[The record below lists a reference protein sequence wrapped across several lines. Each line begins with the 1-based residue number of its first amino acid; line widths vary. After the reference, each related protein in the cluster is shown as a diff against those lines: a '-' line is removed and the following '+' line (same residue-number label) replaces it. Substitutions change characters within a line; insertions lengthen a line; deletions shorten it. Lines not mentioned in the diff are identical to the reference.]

1 MDDRDDNSGDAN
13 YGNHGD
19 IDGRATMVPP
29 SGFSTLHMLNIMKEM
44 KENDRGGKG
53 DHGGE
58 MLGLRPMN
66 LTTMLSNA
74 GSRDLAHV
82 VSKRNSDSSLSPRSP
97 PGMDH
102 DSRDEIVD
110 TRIDRDHDLDDDIG
124 IDSLTI

>member
-1 MDDRDDNSGDAN
+1 
-13 YGNHGD
+13 
-19 IDGRATMVPP
+19 
-29 SGFSTLHMLNIMKEM
+29 MLNIMKEM

-53 DHGGE
+53 DHGGGE

-110 TRIDRDHDLDDDIG
+110 TRIDRDHDLDDDLG
-124 IDSLTI
+124 IDSLTIGSIGRYRL

>member
-1 MDDRDDNSGDAN
+1 MFNLQETVYNIFIAK
-13 YGNHGD
+13 
-19 IDGRATMVPP
+19 
-29 SGFSTLHMLNIMKEM
+29 LQMLNIMKEM

-74 GSRDLAHV
+74 GSRDMAHV

-110 TRIDRDHDLDDDIG
+110 PRNERDHDIDDDIG
-124 IDSLTI
+124 KL

>member
-1 MDDRDDNSGDAN
+1 
-13 YGNHGD
+13 
-19 IDGRATMVPP
+19 
-29 SGFSTLHMLNIMKEM
+29 MKEM

-102 DSRDEIVD
+102 DSRDDIVD
-110 TRIDRDHDLDDDIG
+110 PRIERDHDMDDDIG
-124 IDSLTI
+124 RLSRHTFKNKQSLKEKMFVNQIHSSFFI

>member
-1 MDDRDDNSGDAN
+1 MGIIFLIHKSQ
-13 YGNHGD
+13 
-19 IDGRATMVPP
+19 
-29 SGFSTLHMLNIMKEM
+29 MLNIMKEM
-44 KENDRGGKG
+44 KENERSGKG

-66 LTTMLSNA
+66 LSTMLSNA

-102 DSRDEIVD
+102 DSRDDIVD
-110 TRIDRDHDLDDDIG
+110 PRMNRDHEMEDDIG
-124 IDSLTI
+124 MILCKNKIMLQV

>member
-1 MDDRDDNSGDAN
+1 
-13 YGNHGD
+13 
-19 IDGRATMVPP
+19 
-29 SGFSTLHMLNIMKEM
+29 MKEM

-74 GSRDLAHV
+74 GSRELAHV
-82 VSKRNSDSSLSPRSP
+82 VNKRNSDSSLSPRSP

-110 TRIDRDHDLDDDIG
+110 PRIDRDHDIDDDIG
-124 IDSLTI
+124 IIYIKFNHFITNVLTFY